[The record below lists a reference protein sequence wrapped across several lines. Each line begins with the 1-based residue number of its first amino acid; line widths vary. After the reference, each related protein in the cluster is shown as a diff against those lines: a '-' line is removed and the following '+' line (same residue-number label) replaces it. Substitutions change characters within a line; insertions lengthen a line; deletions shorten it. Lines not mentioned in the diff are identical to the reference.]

1 MLIAL
6 TGGIASGKSTVARQF
21 VALGATEIDADLLA
35 REVVEPG
42 SAGLLAVTEAF
53 GTAVLAEDGSLDRQ
67 ALATI
72 AFSDEQSRKRLESIL
87 HPLIQQLSSERIKN
101 TDGVVVYTIPLLVET
116 KSPLKFDHII
126 AVSAPVETRVQRLI
140 QHRGMTE
147 QAARARINAQS
158 SDAERESIA
167 DMVIS
172 SDCSMEELV
181 SRATSAY
188 LELTAGTN

>member
-101 TDGVVVYTIPLLVET
+101 AGGVVVYTIPLLVET

-147 QAARARINAQS
+147 QAARARISAQS

-167 DMVIS
+167 DTVIS

>member
-42 SAGLLAVTEAF
+42 SAGLAAVTEVF

-101 TDGVVVYTIPLLVET
+101 TNGVVVYTIPLLVET
-116 KSPLKFDHII
+116 KSPLNFDHII

-147 QAARARINAQS
+147 QAARARIHAQS
-158 SDAERESIA
+158 SDQERESIA
-167 DMVIS
+167 DTVIS

-188 LELTAGTN
+188 LELTAGTD